1 MPATAKVTDPPS
13 STFRNTL
20 PVTGEGNFPTTL
32 YSAGFDA
39 SETIPVKSEP
49 VFFVGDCSG
58 PPGDVGPDSTAELS
72 FSASGLP
79 PGLSI
84 TTTGVG
90 DGFLEGTPADTIIPD
105 NGIEYYE
112 TAEAKENKTF
122 TKTFNVTVTA
132 SNGCGA
138 ASGTF
143 PITILKNWDNDKEAL
158 LKFVEE
164 TYG

>member
-1 MPATAKVTDPPS
+1 MPATALVSPPAGG
-13 STFRNTL
+13 TFRNKL
-20 PVTGEGNFPTTL
+20 PVTGEGNFPTTN
-32 YSAGFDA
+32 YSNGFDA
-39 SETIPVKSEP
+39 SETIEVETEA
-49 VFFVGDCSG
+49 VFFVGDCAG
-58 PPGDVGPDSTAELS
+58 PPSDVGPDSTAALG

-84 TTTGVG
+84 STTASG
-90 DGFLEGTPADTIIPD
+90 DGFLVGVPEDSIIPD

-112 TAEAKENKTF
+112 TEEAKENKTF
-122 TKTFNVTVTA
+122 SKTFTVSVTA

-138 ASGTF
+138 ASGSF

-158 LKFVEE
+158 LKFVED

>member
-13 STFRNTL
+13 GTFRNIL
-20 PVTGEGNFPTTL
+20 PVTGEGNFPTTS

-49 VFFVGDCSG
+49 VFFIGDCSG
-58 PPGDVGPDSTAELS
+58 PPDLGPDSTSALV

-79 PGLSI
+79 PGLAI
-84 TTTGVG
+84 ATTGVG
-90 DGFLEGTPADTIIPD
+90 DGFLEGTPSDGIIPD
-105 NGIEYYE
+105 NGIEYYD
-112 TAEAKENKTF
+112 TDEAKENKTF
-122 TKTFNVTVTA
+122 TKTFTVTVTA

-138 ASGTF
+138 ASGSF
-143 PITILKNWDNDKEAL
+143 PITILKNWDNDKDAL
-158 LKFVEE
+158 LKFVED